1 MEFDF
6 GFGSKTIYLVDSE
19 NLNDA
24 WVGAISDLG
33 NRDQIFV
40 FYTENSA
47 NMSVASISQL
57 TARENQVIWKRCF
70 TGTNALDFQLVSQL
84 GALIARHPRDTFII
98 LSNDTGYDPVVR
110 YWTVEGI
117 KISRT
122 SVQTGTPRA
131 RRTSRGGVR
140 YSSRSQNRS
149 TPPAYLTQA
158 KKNAQTASS
167 PTASKPAAANSASQ
181 NAAQGKA
188 KETAAAEVKNTKPET
203 ARNAVSK
210 VSKDSPKAAAKA
222 EDKNTEARNRKQ
234 KSSEAAENT
243 RQTDELLQAQA
254 AVTKAQG
261 SEETA
266 ASAEAAALAETPEEK
281 PSKSKKQKTLKAD
294 RSEKGK
300 TEDGEKKKKK
310 KKDKSKKQDES
321 ASVSETPE
329 IVTKTPEEVALEL
342 TAVSAETELPPVFD
356 EDGNLHPS
364 VAAFIEALGAALPAK
379 GLGEYHEA
387 LVHVL
392 GSEDGNAAYQ
402 VLRGDREWQQR
413 LAGRLLDGK
422 DQRADAFIGA
432 FLGYLGYP
440 AADADR
446 IKDIIFAGN
455 STNYAGLYR
464 SFVHSFGA
472 TRGRQYYSLFKSS
485 LKTIQQL

>member
-24 WVGAISDLG
+24 WVKAIDDLG
-33 NRDQIFV
+33 SRDQIFV

-84 GALIARHPRDTFII
+84 GALIARHPRDTFVI

-140 YSSRSQNRS
+140 YSSRNQNRS
-149 TPPAYLTQA
+149 TPPAYLAQA
-158 KKNAQTASS
+158 KKPAKPDAPANAA
-167 PTASKPAAANSASQ
+167 PTKNAAESGADRTKAAASAKEQ
-181 NAAQGKA
+181 KRADAAVNAAVPQ
-188 KETAAAEVKNTKPET
+188 ET
-203 ARNAVSK
+203 ARTSAEGNGKPSRGSRTQTQQKSDAPKNDVPK
-210 VSKDSPKAAAKA
+210 TETPKDEALKTTGAGLSEVTEEKAA
-222 EDKNTEARNRKQ
+222 
-234 KSSEAAENT
+234 
-243 RQTDELLQAQA
+243 
-254 AVTKAQG
+254 
-261 SEETA
+261 
-266 ASAEAAALAETPEEK
+266 
-281 PSKSKKQKTLKAD
+281 KSKKAKAD
-294 RSEKGK
+294 KVK
-300 TEDGEKKKKK
+300 PEDGEKKKKK
-310 KKDKSKKQDES
+310 KKDKTKKQDAS
-321 ASVSETPE
+321 APEPAE
-329 IVTKTPEEVALEL
+329 IVAKTPEEVALEL
-342 TAVSAETELPPVFD
+342 TAVSAETVLPPVFD
-356 EDGNLHPS
+356 GEGRLHPG
-364 VAAFIEALGAALPAK
+364 VAAFIDALGAALPAK

-402 VLRGDREWQQR
+402 MLRGDREWQQR
-413 LAGRLLDGK
+413 LSGRLLDGR
-422 DQRADAFIGA
+422 DERADAFVGA
-432 FLGYLGYP
+432 FLSYLGYP
-440 AADADR
+440 ADDADR
-446 IKDIIFAGN
+446 IKAIIFEGN
-455 STNYAGLYR
+455 ATNYAGLYR
-464 SFVHSFGA
+464 SFVHNFGA